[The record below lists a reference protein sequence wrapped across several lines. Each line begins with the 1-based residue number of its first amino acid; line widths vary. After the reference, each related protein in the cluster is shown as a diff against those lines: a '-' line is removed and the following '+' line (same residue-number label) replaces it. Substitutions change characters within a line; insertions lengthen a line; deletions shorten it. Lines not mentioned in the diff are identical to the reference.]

1 MHIYGILDLFFS
13 LGHMGPSGTQSQM
26 NHSQIPPQM
35 GGLGSGGMGSGTSN
49 MMMNM
54 NQGFAANPPPVFQ
67 PMSTNDD
74 DDDDYDA

>member
-1 MHIYGILDLFFS
+1 MPPPGV
-13 LGHMGPSGTQSQM
+13 QSQM

-35 GGLGSGGMGSGTSN
+35 GGLGSSSMGSGPSN

-54 NQGFAANPPPVFQ
+54 NQSFPANPPPVFQ
-67 PMSTNDD
+67 QPMPTND